1 MRDKAAQAA
10 RETDLTHASENAAE
24 GREGFDRRVREKNL
38 LGYWM
43 IPNRSDGHREPE
55 PGYGPHLWHWAEMH
69 EILVAAVG
77 NIPKEE
83 AYRRFIGY
91 QHPELRMGTTPNLM
105 LGAQMLMPGEM
116 APCHRHT
123 MDAVRFVVEGD
134 GSTCTVIEGEE
145 FPMARGDLVTTP
157 NWSWHDHVAAAGKRT
172 IWMDAAVA
180 PLTTH
185 FRIGFADM
193 HQAPQ
198 QTVARPRGWSAA
210 QFGPTRAKHPDHS
223 TTAHRPPYRYAWA
236 ETKARLDILAEG
248 PGDPFEAV
256 TLSFADPVTGGPT
269 LPTVDC
275 EITLLRDGERTRSHR
290 HTAAAIYHVF
300 EGEGAVRVGD
310 ARLEWRRGDTFVVPS
325 WAWHAFE
332 GRTGT
337 SALLFSINDGPV
349 MKSLGFWR
357 EEQAR

>member
-1 MRDKAAQAA
+1 MSQAKDQPGGIGAEKRDA
-10 RETDLTHASENAAE
+10 
-24 GREGFDRRVREKNL
+24 FDRRVRDRNL

-55 PGYGPHLWHWAEMH
+55 PGYGVHLWHWSEMQA
-69 EILVAAVG
+69 ILDEAVD

-83 AYRRFIGY
+83 AHRRFIGY
-91 QHPELRMGTTPNLM
+91 QHPDLKMGTTPNLM

-123 MDAVRFVVEGD
+123 MDALRFVVEGD
-134 GSTCTVIEGEE
+134 GSTCTVVEGEE

-157 NWSWHDHVAAAGKRT
+157 NWSWHDHISGGASRT

-185 FRIGFADM
+185 FRIGFADL

-198 QTVARPRGWSAA
+198 QTVTRPRGWSAA
-210 QFGPTRAKHPDHS
+210 QFGPLRAKNREYS
-223 TTAHRPPYRYAWA
+223 ATAYRPPYRYPWV
-236 ETKARLDILAEG
+236 ETKAALDVLAEG
-248 PGDPFEAV
+248 AGDPYEAV
-256 TLSFADPVTGGPT
+256 TLSFADPLSGGPT

-275 EITLLRDGERTRSHR
+275 ELTMLRSGEKTRSHR

-300 EGEGAVRVGD
+300 QGRGSAAVGD
-310 ARLEWRRGDTFVVPS
+310 ARVAWEEGDTFVVPS
-325 WAWHAFE
+325 WAWHGLE
-332 GRTGT
+332 NRG
-337 SALLFSINDGPV
+337 SEPALLFSINDGPV
-349 MKSLGFWR
+349 MNALGFWR
-357 EEQAR
+357 EERR